1 MSGNMTSITTIR
13 SVLIANRGEIAVRI
27 AKGASALGLRTVA
40 VYSAA
45 DENAPHVRV
54 CDDAALLGP
63 AQASESYPN
72 IERII
77 EVAREMGVDAVHPGY
92 GFLSENAEFAA
103 RVVDA
108 GLVFVGPPAAAIE
121 SMGDKAKAKLLMA
134 NANVPLIPGYQ
145 GDDQTDETLT
155 AKAQTIGFPLM
166 VKAAAGGGGKGMR
179 RVEYAGRAAACFG
192 ISTC

>member
-1 MSGNMTSITTIR
+1 MRFIR
-13 SVLIANRGEIAVRI
+13 ATDFYR
-27 AKGASALGLRTVA
+27 K
-40 VYSAA
+40 
-45 DENAPHVRV
+45 
-54 CDDAALLGP
+54 
-63 AQASESYPN
+63 
-72 IERII
+72 
-77 EVAREMGVDAVHPGY
+77 
-92 GFLSENAEFAA
+92 NAEFAA

-179 RVEYAGRAAACFG
+179 RVDTPDCAAACRN
-192 ISTC
+192 